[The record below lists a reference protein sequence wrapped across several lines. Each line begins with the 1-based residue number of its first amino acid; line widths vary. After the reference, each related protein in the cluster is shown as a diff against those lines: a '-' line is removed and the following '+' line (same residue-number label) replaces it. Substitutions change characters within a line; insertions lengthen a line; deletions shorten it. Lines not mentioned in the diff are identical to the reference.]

1 MAKVRYTMRFYR
13 VHDLDIVTFI
23 ETHEFNISHAMYS
36 ALSAFS
42 RGEVFVIR
50 IPPRRKADLPQL
62 RRVYSRAL
70 ILDTEKDAKAIS
82 ILSLIKPGYR
92 NSFLKNLL
100 RQYLCFPLSEEFLDD
115 QDTVSYFDELFSVF
129 RENKRTADAG
139 SIKKEKDIS
148 KDSEKRKKTSPKKA
162 KPEKAEEKPAEKE
175 ITDFDF
181 GNPVP
186 EDETV
191 ISSVPDAYADYGD
204 DVMPESQ
211 TDDDSDEEV
220 NSLFDHILGSE

>member
-42 RGEVFVIR
+42 RGDVFVIR
-50 IPPRRKADLPQL
+50 VPPRRKADLPQL

-70 ILDTEKDAKAIS
+70 ILDTEKDAEAIS

-115 QDTVSYFDELFSVF
+115 QETVSYFDDLFSVF
-129 RENKRTADAG
+129 RKDKRIAEAG
-139 SIKKEKDIS
+139 SLKKEKD
-148 KDSEKRKKTSPKKA
+148 KSENADAKKKK
-162 KPEKAEEKPAEKE
+162 KIQPEKTDLLKAEKDKEKEEKEE
-175 ITDFDF
+175 SF

-186 EDETV
+186 EKETAV
-191 ISSVPDAYADYGD
+191 SQEETYSDYGSFT
-204 DVMPESQ
+204 ESNSQ
-211 TDDDSDEEV
+211 ISDDDDEEV
-220 NSLFDHILGSE
+220 NSLFDHIMGSE

>member
-42 RGEVFVIR
+42 NGEAFVIK
-50 IPPRRKADLPQL
+50 IPPRRRADLPQL

-115 QDTVSYFDELFSVF
+115 QESVSYFDDLFSVF
-129 RENKRTADAG
+129 RKDRKVAEAG
-139 SIKKEKDIS
+139 SLIKETKEKKKS
-148 KDSEKRKKTSPKKA
+148 AERKTEHPANEKKQA
-162 KPEKAEEKPAEKE
+162 ADEE
-175 ITDFDF
+175 F

-186 EDETV
+186 ENAVFKEPTDY
-191 ISSVPDAYADYGD
+191 DAEQDITND
-204 DVMPESQ
+204 D
-211 TDDDSDEEV
+211 EV
-220 NSLFDHILGSE
+220 NSIFAHILDSE

>member
-42 RGEVFVIR
+42 NGEAFVIK
-50 IPPRRKADLPQL
+50 IPPRRRADLPQL

-115 QDTVSYFDELFSVF
+115 QESVSYFDDLFSVF
-129 RENKRTADAG
+129 RKDRKVAEAG
-139 SIKKEKDIS
+139 SLIKETKEKKKS
-148 KDSEKRKKTSPKKA
+148 AERKTEHPANEKKQA
-162 KPEKAEEKPAEKE
+162 ADE
-175 ITDFDF
+175 DF
-181 GNPVP
+181 GNRVTENAVFKEPT
-186 EDETV
+186 DY
-191 ISSVPDAYADYGD
+191 DAEQDITND
-204 DVMPESQ
+204 D
-211 TDDDSDEEV
+211 EV
-220 NSLFDHILGSE
+220 NSIFAHILDSE